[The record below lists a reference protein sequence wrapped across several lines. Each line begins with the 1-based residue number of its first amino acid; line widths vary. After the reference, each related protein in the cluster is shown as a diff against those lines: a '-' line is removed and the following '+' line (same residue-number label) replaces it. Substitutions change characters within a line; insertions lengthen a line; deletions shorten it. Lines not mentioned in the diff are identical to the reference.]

1 MRAILIS
8 LAILAL
14 AGDTFAQD
22 SSATEL
28 RPGARVRVWSLRFPS
43 DSIPDAR
50 TGRLL
55 GADSVAI
62 RMRRAGLR
70 DTLVIPALRVVRVDV
85 SHGGTSRGNGFVK
98 GAAIGALSAASFA
111 ALLAFSDRSEEG
123 QLGAG
128 ATITVGL
135 PVCALAGGMF
145 GFALAG
151 GERWERVQWPPS
163 R

>member
-1 MRAILIS
+1 MRAILIA

-43 DSIPDAR
+43 DSIPYAR

-62 RMRRAGLR
+62 RMRRAGSI
-70 DTLVIPALRVVRVDV
+70 DTLAIPALSVVRVDV

-98 GAAIGALSAASFA
+98 GATIGALSAVSF
-111 ALLAFSDRSEEG
+111 ALLALTDRSE
-123 QLGAG
+123 AG
-128 ATITVGL
+128 AIGVAAALTVGL
-135 PVCALAGGMF
+135 PMGALAGGTL
-145 GFALAG
+145 GFALAR

>member
-8 LAILAL
+8 LAVLTL

-22 SSATEL
+22 SSATDL

-43 DSIPDAR
+43 DSIPYAR

-62 RMRRAGLR
+62 RLRRAGLR
-70 DTLVIPALRVVRVDV
+70 DTLVIPALRVVRIDV

-98 GAAIGALSAASFA
+98 GAAIGALSAVSL
-111 ALLAFSDRSEEG
+111 ALLSLTDRSED
-123 QLGAG
+123 GAIG
-128 ATITVGL
+128 AAAAITVGL
-135 PVCALAGGMF
+135 PVCALAGGVF

>member
-43 DSIPDAR
+43 DSIPYAR

-62 RMRRAGLR
+62 RLRRAGLV

-98 GAAIGALSAASFA
+98 GAAIGALSAVSFA
-111 ALLAFSDRSEEG
+111 LLSFSDRSEDG
-123 QLGAG
+123 QIA
-128 ATITVGL
+128 AAAAITVGM
-135 PVCALAGGMF
+135 PVCALAGGVF

-151 GERWERVQWPPS
+151 GERWERVQLPPS